1 MQKTNNRLSKYLD
14 VIYAIKRIEDKYK
27 EFCYRRLPD
36 EEFIKKKFKKRFG
49 REPEL
54 ENPKGYNDKLQWLK
68 LNWYDP
74 LAVKC
79 ADKYGVREYVA
90 EKIGAQYL
98 NQLYGVYESV
108 DEIDLE
114 ELPKSFV
121 LKATHGCGFNIIC
134 KDKTV
139 MKWRKEYRRMRRWL
153 KTNYFWK
160 SREWVYKDIK
170 PRIVCERFLEDKGTG
185 QLLDYKI
192 FCFEGEPKIIQVD
205 FDRFKNHRR
214 NLYDLDWNLL
224 DVEIKYPRDNSVIIE
239 KPDKLELLL
248 DLSRKLSREFPHVR
262 VDFYYVEGKIYF
274 GELTFFHASG
284 TGKFKPEEFD
294 YVMGDWLKL
303 PEKSK

>member
-1 MQKTNNRLSKYLD
+1 MRKNFKNQLINFD
-14 VIYAIKRIEDKYK
+14 IIYGIKRIDDKYK
-27 EFCYRRLPD
+27 EFCYKRLTD
-36 EEFIKKKFKKRFG
+36 EEYIKKDYKRKLG
-49 REPEL
+49 REPDL
-54 ENPKGYNDKLQWLK
+54 INPRGYNDKLQWLK

-90 EKIGAQYL
+90 EKIGEKYL

-108 DEIDLE
+108 DEIDLDQ
-114 ELPKSFV
+114 LPKSFV
-121 LKATHGCGFNIIC
+121 LKGTHGCGFNIIC
-134 KDKTV
+134 KDKTA
-139 MKWRKEYRRMRRWL
+139 MNWRKELRRMRRWL

-170 PRIVCERFLEDKGTG
+170 PRIVCERYLEDKESG
-185 QLLDYKI
+185 QLFDYKI
-192 FCFEGEPKIIQVD
+192 FCFGGEPKIIQVD